1 MFDANQHSS
10 GEREYSLINAEDTGW
25 FVWNI
30 TTFTLRDAVDLSAIE
45 WPLGEGEFARAGELL
60 WP

>member
-1 MFDANQHSS
+1 MGN
-10 GEREYSLINAEDTGW
+10 ENILLINAEYRGW